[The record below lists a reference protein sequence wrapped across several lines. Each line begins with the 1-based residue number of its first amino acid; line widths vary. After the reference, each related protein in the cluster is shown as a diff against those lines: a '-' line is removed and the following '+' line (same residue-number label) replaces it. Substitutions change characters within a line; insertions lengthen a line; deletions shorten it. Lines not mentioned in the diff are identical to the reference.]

1 MGNANVSVS
10 YDQITPAKAESFL
23 SKNHELQ
30 RDISPNKVRM
40 LIREMLKEDFCP
52 HVNDIMFDVNGKLIN
67 GQHTLSAI
75 IETGKT
81 YNICVKRGLPDRVP
95 LILMDTGAR
104 RTPSDRYF
112 ANYKERVTSREFEIL
127 KILSVPFTAKSHTS
141 ESLAW
146 ADPFMKYAKDV
157 RDEWKKYLY
166 AWAGGPLCSKGKP
179 EGFGK
184 SPAADVA
191 AAAITAIRAFPAR
204 GEDLRRWTHIA
215 TYGKPFKNQ
224 EQKLTTLEEIT
235 ARRWYLDGSARKRV
249 RSPKMENFREL
260 TRLLW
265 IYFELDG
272 PGKVLAYDY
281 NPFEDHFND

>member
-30 RDISPNKVRM
+30 RDINPNKVRM

-75 IETGKT
+75 VETGKT

-112 ANYKERVTSREFEIL
+112 ANYKERVTSKEFEIL
-127 KILSVPFTAKSHTS
+127 KILSVPFTAKGHSS
-141 ESLAW
+141 DSAW
-146 ADPFMKYAKDV
+146 TDPFMKYAKDV
-157 RDEWKKYLY
+157 RDEWKQYLY
-166 AWAGGPLCSKGKP
+166 LWANGPLCSKGKP
-179 EGFGK
+179 HGFGK
-184 SPAADVA
+184 SPSADVA
-191 AAAITAIRAFPAR
+191 AAVITAIRAFPTR
-204 GEDLRRWTHIA
+204 VSDLRRWSYIA
-215 TYGKPFKNQ
+215 TYGKPFKNE
-224 EQKLTTLEEIT
+224 EQKLTTLEEMT
-235 ARRWYLDGSARKRV
+235 AKRWYKDGPARKRV
-249 RSPKMENFREL
+249 RSPKMDNYREL

-281 NPFEDHFND
+281 NPFEDHFED